1 AATWIRTP
9 KGELVAD
16 FGQNLAGYTKIRVT
30 AKAGDQIVLTH
41 GETLDEHGNFTVEN
55 FQPNGRTPRNL
66 DQKITYIC
74 KDGVNEFKPAFS
86 IFGFRYAKVETDIPV
101 ENIEL
106 TSIAVYSDM
115 EQTGFFVCSDA

>member
-1 AATWIRTP
+1 MPPHGFGRQRASWWRN
-9 KGELVAD
+9 

-41 GETLDEHGNFTVEN
+41 GETLDRDGNFTVEN

-101 ENIEL
+101 ENMEL
-106 TSIAVYSDM
+106 TSIAVYSRYGTD
-115 EQTGFFVCSDA
+115 GILRLL